1 MAVSRRKGAA
11 GPRRTTGPRNAVSLR
26 RASRRR
32 PRAAETG
39 RSPVRNAAGSVPVE
53 PGSLEIVLATRNPG
67 KVREF
72 LELMR
77 DLPLQ
82 VYALDAFPQIGS
94 LREDGTTYTE
104 NAISKAALVA
114 RLTRRVTV
122 ADDSGIEIDA
132 LEGKPGAQ
140 SARFL
145 GEGATDS
152 ARNARILRLLQSI
165 PAERR
170 TARYRAVVAV
180 ALPDG
185 ETRTFEGTCEGRIS
199 TAPRGSGGFGYD
211 PVFVVPAYGKTMA
224 QLPLNVKNRISH
236 RARAFLAARPF
247 LKTMAGGRQAPPP
260 DD

>member
-1 MAVSRRKGAA
+1 V
-11 GPRRTTGPRNAVSLR
+11 
-26 RASRRR
+26 
-32 PRAAETG
+32 
-39 RSPVRNAAGSVPVE
+39 SVPVE

-82 VYALDAFPQIGS
+82 VYSLDAFPQIGR

-104 NAISKAALVA
+104 NAISKAAIVA

-132 LEGKPGAQ
+132 LEGQPGAQ

-145 GEGATDS
+145 GEGTTD
-152 ARNARILRLLQSI
+152 AVRNARILRLLQTTT
-165 PAERR
+165 AERR

-185 ETRTFEGTCEGRIS
+185 ETRTFEGTCEGRIA

-211 PVFVVPAYGKTMA
+211 PVFLVPAYGKTMA
-224 QLPLNVKNRISH
+224 QLPLTVKNRISH

-247 LKTMAGGRQAPPP
+247 LKAMAGGRQAPTP

>member
-1 MAVSRRKGAA
+1 MAAVSRRAGARA
-11 GPRRTTGPRNAVSLR
+11 PARTARVS
-26 RASRRR
+26 A
-32 PRAAETG
+32 
-39 RSPVRNAAGSVPVE
+39 PVA
-53 PGSLEIVLATRNPG
+53 PGFLEIVLATRNPG

-77 DLPLQ
+77 DLPIQ
-82 VYALDAFPQIGS
+82 VYSLEAFPQIGH

-104 NAISKAALVA
+104 NAISKAAAVA

-132 LEGKPGAQ
+132 LDGKPGAQ

-152 ARNARILRLLQSI
+152 ARNARILRLLQSVS
-165 PAERR
+165 AERR

-185 ETRTFEGTCEGRIS
+185 QTRTFEGTCEGRIA

-211 PVFVVPAYGKTMA
+211 PVFLVPAYGKTMA
-224 QLPLNVKNRISH
+224 QLPLAVKNRISH
-236 RARAFLAARPF
+236 RARAFLAAHPF
-247 LKTMAGGRQAPPP
+247 LKALAVGRHAPDP
-260 DD
+260 DA